1 MNIMKK
7 LGFGEDP
14 AGWPEDTNERL
25 FFITTSNLFK
35 I

>member
-14 AGWPEDTNERL
+14 AGWPEGTEERL
-25 FFITTSNLFK
+25 FFITNSNLFK